1 MRQISYITSTLMLLL
16 FSSLAICLII
26 STDIYGTESETTTT
40 KAIPDKIKNRQSY
53 ISESRDLPTLLEE
66 GIATWIS
73 NSFQGQVTASG
84 EKYDNKSL
92 VAAHYNLPFGTVV
105 KATNLENNK
114 FVMVKINDRK
124 PYSERNIIVVSWEAA
139 RQLDMIEKG
148 KVKVKIE
155 AISGQYGIASWY
167 GHPFHGRI
175 TANGETYDMG
185 KLTAAHKGLPFNTKV
200 LVTNLSNGKSVIV
213 RINDRGPYIKGRII
227 DLSKE
232 AARAIDMV
240 DAGISMV
247 KLSILGK

>member
-1 MRQISYITSTLMLLL
+1 MYQNSNITSTLVL
-16 FSSLAICLII
+16 IVII
-26 STDIYGTESETTTT
+26 SLIVCLFISTNIYGAESEITESKTGPDNVREYQNGIDELKRSTTLVET
-40 KAIPDKIKNRQSY
+40 
-53 ISESRDLPTLLEE
+53 

-73 NSFQGQVTASG
+73 NSFQEKVTASG

-92 VAAHYNLPFGTVV
+92 VAAHYSLPFGTFV
-105 KATNLENNK
+105 KVTNLENNK

-124 PYSERNIIVVSWEAA
+124 PHSETNIIVVSWEAA

-155 AISGQYGIASWY
+155 VISGQYGIASWY

-185 KLTAAHKGLPFNTKV
+185 ILTAAHKGLPFNTKV